1 MEHQP
6 YTHLTDADYD
16 SKLREMGN
24 YLWTLEQDLL
34 AAASRQDETL
44 TNQVEQRIS
53 RLVATAD
60 RFFTVPG
67 RHRSLAA
74 YVAGLGL
81 RMIGNWADATNRFL
95 RVLELSPLNAEAWL
109 ELSWCLAEAGNW
121 QECELAARK
130 GTEFFPE
137 TGAVWGNLAIA
148 LDNLGRSDEALSAAQ
163 TALRFDPQD
172 TRSKGLVDRLSRKDE
187 PPGSDPG
194 GQPSS
199 ATPDRD

>member
-16 SKLREMGN
+16 HKLREMGN

-34 AAASRQDETL
+34 GAAARQDETL
-44 TNQVEQRIS
+44 ANQLEQKIS
-53 RLVATAD
+53 SLVATAD
-60 RFFTVPG
+60 RFFAISG
-67 RHRSLAA
+67 NHQSLAA

-81 RMIGNWADATNRFL
+81 RIIGNWTGAADRFL
-95 RVLELSPLNAEAWL
+95 RVLELSPRNGEAWL

-130 GTEFFPE
+130 GAEFFPE

-148 LDNLGRSDEALSAAQ
+148 LDNLGRSEEALSAAQ
-163 TALRFDPQD
+163 AALRLDAQD
-172 TRSKGLVDRLSRKDE
+172 TRSKALVDRLSGKDA
-187 PPGSDPG
+187 PPDGDPA
-194 GQPSS
+194 PNP
-199 ATPDRD
+199 AR